1 MKSST
6 IRRSNL
12 SKEKMA
18 VLEALSKYNN
28 SGKNVNVTDDYAINN
43 EPVEDG
49 SPEVYVRP
57 SKEKELD
64 LLWKDFRIQKGER
77 SPIVY
82 LGIGFIAGIIV
93 TLAIS
98 TFIGVSAGDIS
109 IGSASDNEVSAEV
122 IVPSENSVNS
132 DDEINM
138 VSSNETNSV
147 DTDIRETSSKQF
159 SLFGNSKA
167 NTTSSSNSESSQ
179 QNKEYIVQD
188 GDTMEKIVK
197 SFYGTFS
204 QEKIDN
210 IVKTNNMKDANRL
223 SIGQK
228 LIIPSEG
235 VTVNSAE

>member
-28 SGKNVNVTDDYAINN
+28 ANDSVSNSVSDYAMNN
-43 EPVEDG
+43 EPIEDG

-64 LLWKDFRIQKGER
+64 LLWKDFRIPKGER

-82 LGIGFIAGIIV
+82 LGMGFVAGIV
-93 TLAIS
+93 ATLLVSGLIS
-98 TFIGVSAGDIS
+98 MSSGDFHIKS
-109 IGSASDNEVSAEV
+109 
-122 IVPSENSVNS
+122 SENVST
-132 DDEINM
+132 EI
-138 VSSNETNSV
+138 VAPVEGESSEVTTSETSETVSNEE
-147 DTDIRETSSKQF
+147 ETPAPAQTKRFGFFGSNKASS
-159 SLFGNSKA
+159 
-167 NTTSSSNSESSQ
+167 SESSSESSTASQ
-179 QNKEYIVQD
+179 ANKEYEVQS

-197 SFYGTFS
+197 SFYGSYST
-204 QEKIDN
+204 EKVDA
-210 IVKTNNMKDANRL
+210 IVKANNMKDANKL

-228 LIIPSEG
+228 LIIPAEG
-235 VTVNSAE
+235 IVENSAE